1 MCHLFIIAAVAI
13 IDENVTVTP
22 FPNCKNVTNLIVDFP
37 LSSFLIAIIDIFGEN
52 DFTFFLKMKM

>member
-52 DFTFFLKMKM
+52 DFTFF